1 MQLNTMPK
9 LTVQERLEAFKFGVH
24 NCRLEGLVLP
34 KEEQDLLISWVVQGL
49 TVEEMISRVM
59 AQYNVPPR
67 R

>member
-1 MQLNTMPK
+1 MLINTVPR
-9 LTVQERLEAFKFGVH
+9 LTAQERLQGLMFGLH
-24 NCRLEGLVLP
+24 NCRIEGLVLP

-67 R
+67 K